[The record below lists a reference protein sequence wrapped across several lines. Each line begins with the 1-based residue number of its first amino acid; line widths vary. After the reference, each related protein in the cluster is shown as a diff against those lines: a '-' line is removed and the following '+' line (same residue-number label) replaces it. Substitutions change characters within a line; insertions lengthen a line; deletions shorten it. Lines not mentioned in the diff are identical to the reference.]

1 MDDIASADKRALELV
16 EKSIQLDPEI
26 PFSRFS
32 YSRILARDSIGQQDR
47 AIEEVKLAIKL
58 DPNYADAR
66 AYLAQLFIST
76 GQAEKAIG
84 PIKVA
89 MRINPNFPFW
99 YHYTY
104 GFAHFF
110 MRDFDA
116 AVENIEK
123 AVERNSNVIFVQTAY
138 VASLAMAGR
147 QEDAEW
153 QVEELLGIGFNK
165 SLDEYISENPI
176 QEPNYRTLF
185 REGLAKAGMQ

>member
-47 AIEEVKLAIKL
+47 AIEEAKIAIEL

-84 PIKVA
+84 PIKEA

-99 YHYTY
+99 YPYTY

-110 MRDFDA
+110 MRDFDV

-123 AVERNSNVIFVQTAY
+123 AVERNSNVIFVQMGY
-138 VASLAMAGR
+138 VASLAMAGH

-153 QVEELLGIGFNK
+153 QVEELLSIGFNM
-165 SLDEYISENPI
+165 SLDEYISQNTV
-176 QEPNYRTLF
+176 QEPSYRALF
-185 REGLAKAGMQ
+185 REGLAKAGIQ